1 MQTIS
6 SKQREN
12 EEKIQILRAFLLK
25 IDFKKLEEL
34 AGKYKELSVKIA
46 TIERELVT
54 QEQLANQV
62 QTYQQEKS
70 QLQGMMRTQGIQIEQ
85 LMTQKSQIEEQM
97 AVLQGQIS
105 QYQQD
110 NWDLQMQL
118 VQRYE
123 ATYQSLQTL
132 IFDYK
137 NLQIKIK

>member
-6 SKQREN
+6 SKQKEN

-54 QEQLANQV
+54 QEQLANQA

-70 QLQGMMRTQGIQIEQ
+70 QLQGMMRTQSIQIEQ

-97 AVLQGQIS
+97 AVLQVQIS

-132 IFDYK
+132 IVDYK

>member
-6 SKQREN
+6 SKQKEN

-25 IDFKKLEEL
+25 IDFKRLEEL
-34 AGKYKELSVKIA
+34 ARKYKEISEKIIA
-46 TIERELVT
+46 LESELVT
-54 QEQLANQV
+54 QEQLANQA
-62 QTYQQEKS
+62 QSYQQEKS
-70 QLQGMMRTQGIQIEQ
+70 QLQGMMRTQSIQIEQ

-97 AVLQGQIS
+97 AVLQVQIS

-132 IFDYK
+132 IVDYK

>member
-54 QEQLANQV
+54 QEQLANQA

-70 QLQGMMRTQGIQIEQ
+70 QLQGMMRTQSIQIEQ

-97 AVLQGQIS
+97 AVLQEQIS

-132 IFDYK
+132 IVDYK

>member
-6 SKQREN
+6 SKQKEN

-34 AGKYKELSVKIA
+34 AGKYRELSVKIA

-54 QEQLANQV
+54 QEQLANQA
-62 QTYQQEKS
+62 QSYQQEKS
-70 QLQGMMRTQGIQIEQ
+70 QLQGMISTQSIQIEQ

-97 AVLQGQIS
+97 AVLQVQVS

-132 IFDYK
+132 IVDYK

>member
-6 SKQREN
+6 LKQKEN

-54 QEQLANQV
+54 QEQLANQA
-62 QTYQQEKS
+62 QSYQQEKS
-70 QLQGMMRTQGIQIEQ
+70 QLQGMISTQGIQIEQ
-85 LMTQKSQIEEQM
+85 LMTQKSQIEGQV

>member
-25 IDFKKLEEL
+25 IDFKKLQEL
-34 AGKYKELSVKIA
+34 AGKYKEISEKIIA
-46 TIERELVT
+46 LERELVT
-54 QEQLANQV
+54 QEQLANQA
-62 QTYQQEKS
+62 QSYQQEKS
-70 QLQGMMRTQGIQIEQ
+70 QLQGMISTQGIQIEQ

-97 AVLQGQIS
+97 AVLQVQIS

-132 IFDYK
+132 IVDYK

>member
-6 SKQREN
+6 SKQKEN

>member
-6 SKQREN
+6 SKQKEN

-25 IDFKKLEEL
+25 IDFKKLQEL
-34 AGKYKELSVKIA
+34 AGKYKEISEKIIA
-46 TIERELVT
+46 LERELVT
-54 QEQLANQV
+54 QEQLANQA
-62 QTYQQEKS
+62 QSYQQEKS
-70 QLQGMMRTQGIQIEQ
+70 QLQGMISTQGIQIEQ

-97 AVLQGQIS
+97 AVLQVQIS

-132 IFDYK
+132 IVDYK

>member
-6 SKQREN
+6 SKQKEN

-34 AGKYKELSVKIA
+34 AGKYKEISEKIIA
-46 TIERELVT
+46 LERELVT
-54 QEQLANQV
+54 QEQLANQA

-70 QLQGMMRTQGIQIEQ
+70 QLQGMISTQGIQIEQ
-85 LMTQKSQIEEQM
+85 LMTQKSQIEEKM

>member
-1 MQTIS
+1 MQVIS
-6 SKQREN
+6 SKQKEN

-54 QEQLANQV
+54 QEQLANQA

-70 QLQGMMRTQGIQIEQ
+70 QLQGMMRTQSIQIEQ

-97 AVLQGQIS
+97 AVLQVQIS

-132 IFDYK
+132 IVDYK

>member
-34 AGKYKELSVKIA
+34 AGKYKEISEKIIA
-46 TIERELVT
+46 LERELVT
-54 QEQLANQV
+54 QEQLANQA

-70 QLQGMMRTQGIQIEQ
+70 QLQGMISTQSIQIEQ

-132 IFDYK
+132 IVDYK

>member
-6 SKQREN
+6 SKQKEN

-34 AGKYKELSVKIA
+34 AGKYKEISEKIIA
-46 TIERELVT
+46 LERELVT
-54 QEQLANQV
+54 QEQLANQA

-70 QLQGMMRTQGIQIEQ
+70 QLQGMMRTQSIQIEQ
-85 LMTQKSQIEEQM
+85 LMTQKSQIEGQM
-97 AVLQGQIS
+97 AVLQVQIS

-132 IFDYK
+132 IVDYK

>member
-6 SKQREN
+6 SKQKEN

-34 AGKYKELSVKIA
+34 AGKYKEISEKIIA
-46 TIERELVT
+46 LERELVT
-54 QEQLANQV
+54 QEQLANQA

-70 QLQGMMRTQGIQIEQ
+70 QLQGMMRTQSIQIEQ
-85 LMTQKSQIEEQM
+85 LMTQKSQIEDQM
-97 AVLQGQIS
+97 VVLQEQIS

-123 ATYQSLQTL
+123 ATYQSSQTL
-132 IFDYK
+132 IVDYK

>member
-6 SKQREN
+6 SKQKKN

-25 IDFKKLEEL
+25 IDFKKLEDL
-34 AGKYKELSVKIA
+34 AGKYKEISEKIIA
-46 TIERELVT
+46 LERELVT
-54 QEQLANQV
+54 QEQLANQA

-70 QLQGMMRTQGIQIEQ
+70 QLQGMISTQGIQIEQ
-85 LMTQKSQIEEQM
+85 LMTQKSQIEQQM

-132 IFDYK
+132 IVDYK

>member
-1 MQTIS
+1 MQTIT
-6 SKQREN
+6 SKQKEN

-25 IDFKKLEEL
+25 IDFKKLEVL

-54 QEQLANQV
+54 QEQLANQA

-70 QLQGMMRTQGIQIEQ
+70 QLQGMMRTQSIQIEQ
-85 LMTQKSQIEEQM
+85 LMTQKSQIEGQM

-132 IFDYK
+132 IVDYK

>member
-6 SKQREN
+6 SKQKEN

-25 IDFKKLEEL
+25 IDFKKLEDL
-34 AGKYKELSVKIA
+34 AGKYKEISEKIIA
-46 TIERELVT
+46 LERELVT
-54 QEQLANQV
+54 QEQLANQA

-70 QLQGMMRTQGIQIEQ
+70 QLQGMISTQGIQIEQ
-85 LMTQKSQIEEQM
+85 LMTQKSQIEQQM
-97 AVLQGQIS
+97 AVLQVQIN

-132 IFDYK
+132 IVDYK

>member
-54 QEQLANQV
+54 QEQLANQA

-70 QLQGMMRTQGIQIEQ
+70 QLQGMISTQGIQIEQ

-97 AVLQGQIS
+97 AVLQVQIS

-132 IFDYK
+132 IVDYK

>member
-54 QEQLANQV
+54 QEQLANQA

-70 QLQGMMRTQGIQIEQ
+70 QLQGMITTQGIQIEQ
-85 LMTQKSQIEEQM
+85 LMTQKSQIEGQM

-132 IFDYK
+132 IVDYK

>member
-6 SKQREN
+6 SKQKEN

-54 QEQLANQV
+54 QEQLANQA

-70 QLQGMMRTQGIQIEQ
+70 QLQGMMRTQSIQIEQ

-97 AVLQGQIS
+97 AVLQEQIS
-105 QYQQD
+105 QYQQN

-132 IFDYK
+132 IVDYK

>member
-1 MQTIS
+1 MQTIT
-6 SKQREN
+6 SKQKKN

-54 QEQLANQV
+54 QEQLANQA

-70 QLQGMMRTQGIQIEQ
+70 QLQGMITTQGIQIEQ
-85 LMTQKSQIEEQM
+85 LMTQKSQIEGQM

-132 IFDYK
+132 IVDYK

>member
-1 MQTIS
+1 MQTIT
-6 SKQREN
+6 SKQKKN

-34 AGKYKELSVKIA
+34 AGKYKEISEKIIA
-46 TIERELVT
+46 LERELVT
-54 QEQLANQV
+54 QEQLANQA

-70 QLQGMMRTQGIQIEQ
+70 QLQGMISTQSIQIEQ

-97 AVLQGQIS
+97 AVLQEQIS

-132 IFDYK
+132 IVDYK

>member
-6 SKQREN
+6 SKQKEN

-54 QEQLANQV
+54 QEQLANQA

-85 LMTQKSQIEEQM
+85 LMTQKSQIEQQM
-97 AVLQGQIS
+97 AVLQVQIS

>member
-54 QEQLANQV
+54 QEQLANQA
-62 QTYQQEKS
+62 QSYQQEKS
-70 QLQGMMRTQGIQIEQ
+70 QLQGMISTQGIQIEQ

-97 AVLQGQIS
+97 AVLQVQIS

-132 IFDYK
+132 IVDYK

>member
-6 SKQREN
+6 LKQKEN

-54 QEQLANQV
+54 QEQLANQA
-62 QTYQQEKS
+62 QSYQQEKS
-70 QLQGMMRTQGIQIEQ
+70 QLQGMISTQSIQIEQ

-105 QYQQD
+105 QYQED

-132 IFDYK
+132 IVDYK

>member
-6 SKQREN
+6 SKQKEN

-25 IDFKKLEEL
+25 IDFKKLEDL
-34 AGKYKELSVKIA
+34 AGKYKEISEKIIA
-46 TIERELVT
+46 LERELVT
-54 QEQLANQV
+54 QEQLVNQA

-70 QLQGMMRTQGIQIEQ
+70 QLQGMMRSQSIQIEQ

>member
-6 SKQREN
+6 LKQKEN

-54 QEQLANQV
+54 QEQLANQA
-62 QTYQQEKS
+62 QSYQQEKS
-70 QLQGMMRTQGIQIEQ
+70 QLQGMISTQGIQIEQ
-85 LMTQKSQIEEQM
+85 LMTQKSQIEGQM

>member
-6 SKQREN
+6 SKQKEN
-12 EEKIQILRAFLLK
+12 EEKIQILRTFLLK

-54 QEQLANQV
+54 QEQLANQA

-70 QLQGMMRTQGIQIEQ
+70 QLQGMITTQGIQIEQ
-85 LMTQKSQIEEQM
+85 LMTQKSQIEGQM

-132 IFDYK
+132 IVDYK

>member
-6 SKQREN
+6 SKQKKN

-54 QEQLANQV
+54 QEQLANQA

-70 QLQGMMRTQGIQIEQ
+70 QLQGMMRTQSIQIEQ
-85 LMTQKSQIEEQM
+85 LMTQKSQIEQQM
-97 AVLQGQIS
+97 AVLQVQIS

>member
-1 MQTIS
+1 MQIIS

-34 AGKYKELSVKIA
+34 AGKYKEISEKIIA
-46 TIERELVT
+46 LERELVT
-54 QEQLANQV
+54 QEQLANQA
-62 QTYQQEKS
+62 QSYQQEKS

-85 LMTQKSQIEEQM
+85 LMTQKSQIEQQM
-97 AVLQGQIS
+97 AVLQVQIS

>member
-6 SKQREN
+6 SKQKEN

-34 AGKYKELSVKIA
+34 AGKYKEISEKII
-46 TIERELVT
+46 TLERELVT
-54 QEQLANQV
+54 QEQLANQA
-62 QTYQQEKS
+62 QSYQQEKS
-70 QLQGMMRTQGIQIEQ
+70 QLQGMISTQGIQIEQ

-97 AVLQGQIS
+97 AVLQVQIN

-132 IFDYK
+132 IVDYK

>member
-1 MQTIS
+1 MQIIS
-6 SKQREN
+6 SKQKEN

-25 IDFKKLEEL
+25 IDFKKLEDL
-34 AGKYKELSVKIA
+34 AGKYKEISEKIIA
-46 TIERELVT
+46 LERELVT
-54 QEQLANQV
+54 QEQLVNQA

-70 QLQGMMRTQGIQIEQ
+70 QLQGMISTQSIQIEQ
-85 LMTQKSQIEEQM
+85 LMTQKTQIEQQM
-97 AVLQGQIS
+97 AVLQEQIN

-132 IFDYK
+132 IVDYK

>member
-34 AGKYKELSVKIA
+34 AGKYKEISEKIIA
-46 TIERELVT
+46 LERELVT
-54 QEQLANQV
+54 QEQLANQA

-70 QLQGMMRTQGIQIEQ
+70 QLQGMISTQGIQIEQ

>member
-6 SKQREN
+6 SKQKEN

-34 AGKYKELSVKIA
+34 AGKYKEISEKIIA
-46 TIERELVT
+46 LERELVT
-54 QEQLANQV
+54 QEQLANQA

-70 QLQGMMRTQGIQIEQ
+70 QLQGMMRTQSIQIEQ

-97 AVLQGQIS
+97 AVLQVQIS

-132 IFDYK
+132 IVDYK

>member
-6 SKQREN
+6 SKQKEN

-34 AGKYKELSVKIA
+34 AGKYKEISEKII
-46 TIERELVT
+46 TLERELVT
-54 QEQLANQV
+54 QEQLANQA
-62 QTYQQEKS
+62 QSYQQEKS
-70 QLQGMMRTQGIQIEQ
+70 QLQGMISTQGIQIEQ

-97 AVLQGQIS
+97 AVLQVQIN

>member
-1 MQTIS
+1 MQIIS
-6 SKQREN
+6 SKQKEN

-34 AGKYKELSVKIA
+34 AGKYKEISEKIIA
-46 TIERELVT
+46 LERELVT
-54 QEQLANQV
+54 QEQLANQA
-62 QTYQQEKS
+62 QSYQQEKS
-70 QLQGMMRTQGIQIEQ
+70 QLQGMMRTQSIQIEQ
-85 LMTQKSQIEEQM
+85 LMTQKSQIEGQM

>member
-1 MQTIS
+1 MQIIS
-6 SKQREN
+6 SKQKEN

-25 IDFKKLEEL
+25 IDFKKLQEL
-34 AGKYKELSVKIA
+34 AGKYKEISEKIIA
-46 TIERELVT
+46 LERELVT
-54 QEQLANQV
+54 QEQLANQA

-70 QLQGMMRTQGIQIEQ
+70 QLQGMISTQSIQIEQ
-85 LMTQKSQIEEQM
+85 LMTQKSQIEGQM
-97 AVLQGQIS
+97 VVLQGQIS

-132 IFDYK
+132 IVDYK

>member
-6 SKQREN
+6 SKQKEN

-34 AGKYKELSVKIA
+34 AGKYKEISEKIIA
-46 TIERELVT
+46 LERELVT
-54 QEQLANQV
+54 QEQLANQA
-62 QTYQQEKS
+62 QSYQQEKS
-70 QLQGMMRTQGIQIEQ
+70 QLQGMISTQSIQIEQ

>member
-6 SKQREN
+6 SKQKEN

-34 AGKYKELSVKIA
+34 AGKYKEISEKII
-46 TIERELVT
+46 TLERELVT
-54 QEQLANQV
+54 QEQLANQA

-70 QLQGMMRTQGIQIEQ
+70 QLQGMMRTQSIQIEQ
-85 LMTQKSQIEEQM
+85 LMAQKSQIEEQM
-97 AVLQGQIS
+97 AVLQVQIS

-123 ATYQSLQTL
+123 ATYQTLKTL
-132 IFDYK
+132 IVDYK